1 METKSFI
8 LVVGSMNKEEK
19 KATNKAYRQ
28 ENKEKIKAYQKAYRQ
43 EHKEEFKAY
52 YKAYRQ
58 EHKEKL
64 KAQQKAYNQEHKEK
78 IRAQQ
83 KAYNQE
89 HKEKIKAQHKAYQ
102 QEHKEK
108 IKAQHKAYQQENK
121 ERRRSWEAKR
131 RSAKLNRTPAF
142 ANLDNIKQ
150 IYYHCPENKVVDHE
164 IPLQGNI
171 VSGLHVETNLQYIT
185 PSENSAK
192 SNSFV
197 PREYI

>member
-1 METKSFI
+1 
-8 LVVGSMNKEEK
+8 MNKEEK

-78 IRAQQ
+78 I
-83 KAYNQE
+83 
-89 HKEKIKAQHKAYQ
+89 
-102 QEHKEK
+102 
-108 IKAQHKAYQQENK
+108 KAQHKAYQQENK

-150 IYYHCPENKVVDHE
+150 IFFHCPENKVVDHE

-185 PSENSAK
+185 SSENCAK
-192 SNSFV
+192 CNSFV
-197 PREYI
+197 PRDYI